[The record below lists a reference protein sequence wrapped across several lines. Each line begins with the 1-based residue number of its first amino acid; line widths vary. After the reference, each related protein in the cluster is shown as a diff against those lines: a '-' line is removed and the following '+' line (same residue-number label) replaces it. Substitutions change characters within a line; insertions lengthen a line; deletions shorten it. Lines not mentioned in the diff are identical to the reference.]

1 MKQHLPKKLLSL
13 LLVVALLAGF
23 AVPVGATGETGGIRF
38 QQTDNSAVSGSL
50 LTEAAEPESN
60 EPDYEPTDMVRVSIF
75 LEDASTLDAGFA
87 TQDIAENN
95 SAMAYR
101 ADLQDAQDQVT
112 ATIERSL
119 GEKLDVVWNL
129 TLATN
134 AISAN
139 VAYGDIAAIEKIP
152 GVKEVVLETR
162 YEPQETD
169 DGAADVPNMAVSSQM
184 TQTNLAWQSGYTGA
198 GMRVAI
204 IDTGLDWEHQSMDPD
219 AFAVALAEDAGYDD
233 MEYEEYLAAIDV
245 MDTAEIAEKLPL
257 LNVYERTPSITA
269 EDLYVNLKVPFGYNY
284 IDQGLDITHMND
296 SQSDHGSHVAGIAT
310 ANRYIKQGDDYVSA
324 VDNVGVVGNAPDAQ
338 VIVMKVFGRAGGAYD
353 SDYMAAIEDAI
364 VLGCDSVNLSLGS
377 GNAGFTTSDNYQA
390 IMDSLSSTNT
400 VSVMSAGN
408 NGYWAENASPL
419 GYLFLDGVNYHT
431 GGSPGS
437 FTNSLAV
444 ASVDNDG
451 GVGDAFSVA
460 GQSFVY
466 SETDYSNEP
475 MTTLDTSAEG
485 TGTEYEYVFV
495 DGFGTPEDFANID
508 VTGKVVFC
516 SRGETSFF
524 EKGNAGAAA
533 GAAATVVYNNEPGII
548 NMDLTDYEYTAPCVS
563 ITQQAG
569 QFIRENSTAA
579 TDAAGGTYYTGT
591 LTISRQLG
599 ISYNESEYLT
609 MSEFSS
615 WGVPGDLSLKPEI
628 TAPGGS
634 IYSLL
639 GTSTSHN
646 QYQLM
651 SGTSMAAPQI
661 TGITALVKQYI
672 EENGLSQ
679 DGITDR
685 ALAQSLMMSTA
696 VPLKVDADTYYPVI
710 QQGAGLA
717 NTAAATSADSYIMV
731 DGQPDGKVKAELG
744 DDPERS
750 GVYSFSFDINNMDD
764 EARVYELSADL
775 FTQDAFVYYANANMS
790 EDELAY
796 YMDTLTTALAA
807 NVTWTAD
814 GQLVNSAGEMANC
827 DFNNDGK
834 VDENDAQALL
844 DYVSGKSA
852 TINAAAYADIDGD
865 GDVDTYDAHLFL
877 NKLGKDT
884 VTVAAGDS
892 VKITVTMKLT
902 DEEKA
907 YLDTYYT
914 SGAYVEGYVFV
925 NALTDSEGVEGTSHS
940 IPVLAFYGNW
950 TDASMFDVGSYQEYA
965 TGEETRTPYLGNM
978 ETNTYAVI
986 YGDDPDTAYYF
997 GGNPLV
1003 PDEVYMPER
1012 NAINSER
1019 GDKISQASFA
1029 AIRNTGASRFTVT
1042 NLTTNEVLA
1051 EAFPGAVTAA
1061 YFYDNYG
1068 MWMSTGYTLNVNWA
1082 PTGMA
1087 EGESVEVAL
1096 ALAPEYYVADDGS
1109 VNWDALGEG
1118 AYLKTTA
1125 TVDNTAPQ
1133 LYDVSMSLTGKTLT
1147 VTASDNQY
1155 VAAAVLY
1162 NAAGTTP
1169 LAYTGSVADAVP
1181 GETYSYTMDISNV
1194 NGSKFLLQVCD
1205 YAMNAVTY
1213 EVELQMGEEQPLPEF
1228 IAFDLSKNYWVA
1240 FDKTA
1245 DETDMNNAHAMTN
1258 DVFFAATIVDHIV
1271 FAATENGDLYVMPEE
1286 DLTNVTYVR
1295 NLGTV
1300 LTDMAYNPVDGEI
1313 YAVNA
1318 DGNLV
1323 TVDKLTGEVSVVG
1336 TIGITTNTLA
1346 CDEEGTFYCN
1356 LFGSGDVYAFTLDTI
1371 DAPELLVETDL
1382 SSTAYIQSMEINP
1395 NDGKLYW
1402 TSYYAFEIF
1411 GFVLGYS
1418 YFYEI
1423 DVDAASYVKYN
1434 DLWDELSCLIIPE
1447 KSSGGDWSA
1456 PTDEV
1461 SGINLSATQLTI
1473 LRGSSANLSASV
1485 LPWTATDRSVTW
1497 STSDPAIAT
1506 VDANGR
1512 VTGVEKGECVIT
1524 ATSVLD
1530 PSVSAECVVTVDT
1543 VNATL
1548 EGVLQDEDGDPMF
1561 FSWNMETENTWTGG
1575 TALDTSLISATLDEQ
1590 NNYLYVMDESSNVW
1604 AMHKVDM
1611 TTGETVEN
1619 SGANAAGV
1627 PLWDMAYSKYFSTA
1641 DAPLVSSIYGY
1652 YFLSPKD
1659 PMNMD
1664 SMAFNLQSRVGYL
1677 TGITSAGYEE
1687 YWDEEDQVMLDTEH
1701 IILMDD
1707 LGQIWNFWIYETDE
1721 GMSAWLNSYP
1731 STLELDFPGY
1741 NNMENMYCSL
1751 VLGEDGNLYLSYFTG
1766 DTNEFY
1772 RLTFNAET
1780 EEYEAALLGDVG
1792 SGVWPAAL
1800 YSVKSNAESSN
1811 SLPATGTMKM
1821 DAVPVSQEELAAA
1834 AQSVEMTLASV
1845 SNADNAQKDQQVEAE
1860 DAPAGGSLNA
1870 VQVSAEPVATVNKMP
1885 MELMGVGSDT
1895 DCTEKSVTLTITADN
1910 ATTNGLITV
1919 DFDTDVLSFSDS
1931 KGMADFNSFAVADGK
1946 ITFAYAS
1953 KDAIAAGSTLATLTF
1968 TAEEEAEVDFKV
1980 TVVEDGDQKPG
1991 TEQTVTVQVPEHN
2004 YIATVVEPTCTEQ
2017 GYTLYTCS
2025 NCGASYQDNYTDP
2038 TGHDWGEWTIEVAPT
2053 CVNEGTEIRTCAN
2066 CGEEES
2072 RTVAAT
2078 GHSFVE
2084 TVVEPTC
2091 TEEGYT
2097 RHTCSVCGYSYSDN
2111 EVAALGHSFEDTVVE
2126 PTCTEIGYT
2135 VHTCSV
2141 CGYSYT
2147 DSEVRALGHSWNEW
2161 TIIKDSSCNA
2171 PGERIRTC
2179 SVCGETQSEVILPTG
2194 HTYES
2199 TVVEPTCTTSGYTR
2213 HTCLLCGMTYV
2224 TEVTDPTGHDW
2235 SDWTVETPATCTEA
2249 GVEIRTCNSCGEE
2262 ETRAIPATGH
2272 DWGEWTVETEPTCTE
2287 TGIEARTCNNC
2298 GEKETR
2304 VLAAIGHD
2312 WSDWTVENEPTCTE
2326 AGVEARTCGNCGEKE
2341 TRLIAA
2347 TGHDWSE
2354 WTVETEPTCTEVG
2367 TEVRT
2372 CANCGEEETRLIAP
2386 TDHSFEDTVV
2396 EPTCT
2401 EKGYTVHTCS
2411 VCGFSYSDTEVDA
2424 LGHSWGEWTV
2434 VKDAN
2439 CNAPGEQVR
2448 TCSVCGETQSEVILP
2463 SGHTYETT
2471 VIAPTCTSSGYTKHT
2486 CLLCGVTYATDVIDP
2501 LGHNWGEW
2509 VLTEE
2514 GDCFH
2519 KGVETRTCAA
2529 CNETETRETELNPAN
2544 CPSKA
2549 FTDLD
2554 TAAWYHESVDFVLS
2568 TGLMNGVGNE
2578 KFAPNNQMTRAMVV
2592 TVLYRLA
2599 GEPKVEGTVDFT
2611 DVPAGEYYYDAL
2623 VWATENGLAM
2633 GVTETTFA
2641 PGRSITREQLVTFLY
2656 RYAQYAGLDVSGRA
2670 DLTTFTDSQSVSSY
2684 AVDAFAWAVNA
2695 GIIDGVGNN
2704 TLAPRSTATRVQVA
2718 AVLMRLS
2725 RLS

>member
-284 IDQGLDITHMND
+284 IDRGLDITHMND

-548 NMDLTDYEYTAPCVS
+548 NLDLTDYEYTAPCVS

-651 SGTSMAAPQI
+651 SGTSMSAPQI

-1029 AIRNTGASRFTVT
+1029 AIRNAGASRFTVT
-1042 NLTTNEVLA
+1042 NLTTDEVLA

-1109 VNWDALGEG
+1109 VNWDALGDG
-1118 AYLKTTA
+1118 AYLRTTA
-1125 TVDNTAPQ
+1125 TVDNTAPE

-1548 EGVLQDEDGDPMF
+1548 EGVLQDEDGNPMF

-1627 PLWDMAYSKYFSTA
+1627 PLWDMAYSKYFSTE

-2078 GHSFVE
+2078 GHSF
-2084 TVVEPTC
+2084 
-2091 TEEGYT
+2091 
-2097 RHTCSVCGYSYSDN
+2097 
-2111 EVAALGHSFEDTVVE
+2111 
-2126 PTCTEIGYT
+2126 
-2135 VHTCSV
+2135 
-2141 CGYSYT
+2141 
-2147 DSEVRALGHSWNEW
+2147 
-2161 TIIKDSSCNA
+2161 
-2171 PGERIRTC
+2171 
-2179 SVCGETQSEVILPTG
+2179 
-2194 HTYES
+2194 
-2199 TVVEPTCTTSGYTR
+2199 
-2213 HTCLLCGMTYV
+2213 
-2224 TEVTDPTGHDW
+2224 
-2235 SDWTVETPATCTEA
+2235 
-2249 GVEIRTCNSCGEE
+2249 
-2262 ETRAIPATGH
+2262 
-2272 DWGEWTVETEPTCTE
+2272 
-2287 TGIEARTCNNC
+2287 
-2298 GEKETR
+2298 
-2304 VLAAIGHD
+2304 
-2312 WSDWTVENEPTCTE
+2312 
-2326 AGVEARTCGNCGEKE
+2326 
-2341 TRLIAA
+2341 
-2347 TGHDWSE
+2347 
-2354 WTVETEPTCTEVG
+2354 
-2367 TEVRT
+2367 
-2372 CANCGEEETRLIAP
+2372 
-2386 TDHSFEDTVV
+2386 EDTVV

-2411 VCGFSYSDTEVDA
+2411 VCGYSYSDNEVDA

-2471 VIAPTCTSSGYTKHT
+2471 VIAPTCASSGYTKHT

>member
-408 NGYWAENASPL
+408 NGYWAQNASPL

-852 TINAAAYADIDGD
+852 TISAADYADIDGD

-1042 NLTTNEVLA
+1042 NLTTDEVLA

-1109 VNWDALGEG
+1109 VNWDALGDG
-1118 AYLKTTA
+1118 AYLRTTA
-1125 TVDNTAPQ
+1125 TVDNTAPE

-1228 IAFDLSKNYWVA
+1228 IAFDLDENHWVA
-1240 FDKTA
+1240 FDKTSTY
-1245 DETDMNNAHAMTN
+1245 DDMANAHATSSN
-1258 DVFFAATIVDHIV
+1258 TYYAATIVDHYV
-1271 FAATENGDLYVMPEE
+1271 FAATDEGDLYVMPEE
-1286 DLTNVTYVR
+1286 DLTNTTHICNV
-1295 NLGTV
+1295 GTI

-1323 TVDKLTGEVSVVG
+1323 TVDKLTGEVAVVG
-1336 TIGITTNTLA
+1336 EIGILTNTLA

-1356 LFGSGDVYAFTLDTI
+1356 LYGSGDIYSFTLDTI
-1371 DAPELLVETDL
+1371 DAPELCVSTNL
-1382 SSTAYIQSMEINP
+1382 STSQYVQAMEINP

-1402 TSYYAFEIF
+1402 TSYYAVSFL
-1411 GFVLGYS
+1411 GFTFGYS

-1423 DVDAASYVKYN
+1423 DVDAQTYVRYN

-1447 KSSGGDWSA
+1447 KTSGGDWSA

-1548 EGVLQDEDGDPMF
+1548 EGVLQDEDGNPMF

-1627 PLWDMAYSKYFSTA
+1627 PLWDMAYSKYFSTE

-2066 CGEEES
+2066 CGEKES

-2097 RHTCSVCGYSYSDN
+2097 RHTCSVCGY
-2111 EVAALGHSFEDTVVE
+2111 
-2126 PTCTEIGYT
+2126 
-2135 VHTCSV
+2135 
-2141 CGYSYT
+2141 
-2147 DSEVRALGHSWNEW
+2147 
-2161 TIIKDSSCNA
+2161 
-2171 PGERIRTC
+2171 
-2179 SVCGETQSEVILPTG
+2179 
-2194 HTYES
+2194 
-2199 TVVEPTCTTSGYTR
+2199 
-2213 HTCLLCGMTYV
+2213 
-2224 TEVTDPTGHDW
+2224 
-2235 SDWTVETPATCTEA
+2235 
-2249 GVEIRTCNSCGEE
+2249 
-2262 ETRAIPATGH
+2262 
-2272 DWGEWTVETEPTCTE
+2272 
-2287 TGIEARTCNNC
+2287 
-2298 GEKETR
+2298 
-2304 VLAAIGHD
+2304 
-2312 WSDWTVENEPTCTE
+2312 
-2326 AGVEARTCGNCGEKE
+2326 
-2341 TRLIAA
+2341 
-2347 TGHDWSE
+2347 
-2354 WTVETEPTCTEVG
+2354 
-2367 TEVRT
+2367 
-2372 CANCGEEETRLIAP
+2372 
-2386 TDHSFEDTVV
+2386 
-2396 EPTCT
+2396 
-2401 EKGYTVHTCS
+2401 
-2411 VCGFSYSDTEVDA
+2411 SYSDTEVDA

>member
-284 IDQGLDITHMND
+284 IDRGLDITHMND

-310 ANRYIKQGDDYVSA
+310 ANRYIKQGEDFVSA

-548 NMDLTDYEYTAPCVS
+548 NLDLTDYEYTAPCVS

-1029 AIRNTGASRFTVT
+1029 AIRNVGASRFTVT
-1042 NLTTNEVLA
+1042 NLTTDEVLA
-1051 EAFPGAVTAA
+1051 EAFPGALTAA
-1061 YFYDNYG
+1061 YFYDNNG

-1109 VNWDALGEG
+1109 VNWDALGDG
-1118 AYLKTTA
+1118 AYLRTTA
-1125 TVDNTAPQ
+1125 TVDNTAPE

-1371 DAPELLVETDL
+1371 DAPELCVSTNL
-1382 SSTAYIQSMEINP
+1382 STSQYVQAMEINP

-1402 TSYYAFEIF
+1402 TSYYAVSFL
-1411 GFVLGYS
+1411 GFTFGYS

-1423 DVDAASYVKYN
+1423 DVDAQTYVRYN

-1447 KSSGGDWSA
+1447 KTSGGDWSA

-1548 EGVLQDEDGDPMF
+1548 EGVLQDEDGNPMF

-1811 SLPATGTMKM
+1811 SLPATGSMKM
-1821 DAVPVSQEELAAA
+1821 DAVFVSQEELAAA
-1834 AQSVEMTLASV
+1834 AQSVEMSLASV
-1845 SNADNAQKDQQVEAE
+1845 SNADNTQKDQQVEAE
-1860 DAPAGGSLNA
+1860 AAPAGGSLNA

-1931 KGMADFNSFAVADGK
+1931 EGMADFNSFAVADGK

-1991 TEQTVTVQVPEHN
+1991 TEQIVTVQVPEHN

-2066 CGEEES
+2066 CGEKES

-2078 GHSFVE
+2078 G
-2084 TVVEPTC
+2084 
-2091 TEEGYT
+2091 
-2097 RHTCSVCGYSYSDN
+2097 
-2111 EVAALGHSFEDTVVE
+2111 
-2126 PTCTEIGYT
+2126 
-2135 VHTCSV
+2135 
-2141 CGYSYT
+2141 
-2147 DSEVRALGHSWNEW
+2147 
-2161 TIIKDSSCNA
+2161 
-2171 PGERIRTC
+2171 
-2179 SVCGETQSEVILPTG
+2179 
-2194 HTYES
+2194 
-2199 TVVEPTCTTSGYTR
+2199 
-2213 HTCLLCGMTYV
+2213 
-2224 TEVTDPTGHDW
+2224 
-2235 SDWTVETPATCTEA
+2235 
-2249 GVEIRTCNSCGEE
+2249 
-2262 ETRAIPATGH
+2262 
-2272 DWGEWTVETEPTCTE
+2272 
-2287 TGIEARTCNNC
+2287 
-2298 GEKETR
+2298 
-2304 VLAAIGHD
+2304 
-2312 WSDWTVENEPTCTE
+2312 
-2326 AGVEARTCGNCGEKE
+2326 
-2341 TRLIAA
+2341 
-2347 TGHDWSE
+2347 
-2354 WTVETEPTCTEVG
+2354 
-2367 TEVRT
+2367 
-2372 CANCGEEETRLIAP
+2372 
-2386 TDHSFEDTVV
+2386 HSFEDTVV

-2411 VCGFSYSDTEVDA
+2411 VCGYSYSDNEVDA

>member
-284 IDQGLDITHMND
+284 IDRGLDITHMND

-310 ANRYIKQGDDYVSA
+310 ANRYIKQGEDFVSA

-1845 SNADNAQKDQQVEAE
+1845 SNADNTQKDQQVEAE
-1860 DAPAGGSLNA
+1860 AAPAGGSLNA

-1931 KGMADFNSFAVADGK
+1931 EGMADFNSFAVADGK

-2066 CGEEES
+2066 CGEKES

-2111 EVAALGHSFEDTVVE
+2111 EVA
-2126 PTCTEIGYT
+2126 
-2135 VHTCSV
+2135 
-2141 CGYSYT
+2141 
-2147 DSEVRALGHSWNEW
+2147 
-2161 TIIKDSSCNA
+2161 
-2171 PGERIRTC
+2171 
-2179 SVCGETQSEVILPTG
+2179 
-2194 HTYES
+2194 
-2199 TVVEPTCTTSGYTR
+2199 
-2213 HTCLLCGMTYV
+2213 
-2224 TEVTDPTGHDW
+2224 
-2235 SDWTVETPATCTEA
+2235 
-2249 GVEIRTCNSCGEE
+2249 
-2262 ETRAIPATGH
+2262 
-2272 DWGEWTVETEPTCTE
+2272 
-2287 TGIEARTCNNC
+2287 
-2298 GEKETR
+2298 
-2304 VLAAIGHD
+2304 
-2312 WSDWTVENEPTCTE
+2312 
-2326 AGVEARTCGNCGEKE
+2326 
-2341 TRLIAA
+2341 
-2347 TGHDWSE
+2347 
-2354 WTVETEPTCTEVG
+2354 
-2367 TEVRT
+2367 
-2372 CANCGEEETRLIAP
+2372 
-2386 TDHSFEDTVV
+2386 
-2396 EPTCT
+2396 
-2401 EKGYTVHTCS
+2401 
-2411 VCGFSYSDTEVDA
+2411 A

>member
-284 IDQGLDITHMND
+284 IDRGLDITHMND

-310 ANRYIKQGDDYVSA
+310 ANRYIKQGEDFVSA

-390 IMDSLSSTNT
+390 IMDSLSSTDT

-466 SETDYSNEP
+466 TETDYSNEP

-651 SGTSMAAPQI
+651 SGTSMSAPQI

-1042 NLTTNEVLA
+1042 NLTTDEVLA

-1109 VNWDALGEG
+1109 VNWDALGDG
-1118 AYLKTTA
+1118 AYLRTTA
-1125 TVDNTAPQ
+1125 TVDNTAPE

-1575 TALDTSLISATLDEQ
+1575 TALDTSLISATLDEK
-1590 NNYLYVMDESSNVW
+1590 NNYLYVMDASSDVW

-1641 DAPLVSSIYGY
+1641 EAPMVSSVYGY

-1659 PMNMD
+1659 PMNLD
-1664 SMAFNLQSRVGYL
+1664 SMAFDLSSYVSYL
-1677 TGITSAGYEE
+1677 TAITSAGYEE

-1701 IILMDD
+1701 VILMDN
-1707 LGQIWNFWIYETDE
+1707 LGQIWNFWIYETEE

-2066 CGEEES
+2066 CGEKES

-2078 GHSFVE
+2078 G
-2084 TVVEPTC
+2084 
-2091 TEEGYT
+2091 
-2097 RHTCSVCGYSYSDN
+2097 
-2111 EVAALGHSFEDTVVE
+2111 
-2126 PTCTEIGYT
+2126 
-2135 VHTCSV
+2135 
-2141 CGYSYT
+2141 
-2147 DSEVRALGHSWNEW
+2147 
-2161 TIIKDSSCNA
+2161 
-2171 PGERIRTC
+2171 
-2179 SVCGETQSEVILPTG
+2179 
-2194 HTYES
+2194 
-2199 TVVEPTCTTSGYTR
+2199 
-2213 HTCLLCGMTYV
+2213 
-2224 TEVTDPTGHDW
+2224 
-2235 SDWTVETPATCTEA
+2235 
-2249 GVEIRTCNSCGEE
+2249 
-2262 ETRAIPATGH
+2262 
-2272 DWGEWTVETEPTCTE
+2272 
-2287 TGIEARTCNNC
+2287 
-2298 GEKETR
+2298 
-2304 VLAAIGHD
+2304 
-2312 WSDWTVENEPTCTE
+2312 
-2326 AGVEARTCGNCGEKE
+2326 
-2341 TRLIAA
+2341 
-2347 TGHDWSE
+2347 
-2354 WTVETEPTCTEVG
+2354 
-2367 TEVRT
+2367 
-2372 CANCGEEETRLIAP
+2372 
-2386 TDHSFEDTVV
+2386 HSFEDTVV

-2411 VCGFSYSDTEVDA
+2411 VCGYSYSDNEVAA

-2611 DVPAGEYYYDAL
+2611 DVSAGEYYYDAL

>member
-284 IDQGLDITHMND
+284 IDRGLDITHMND

-310 ANRYIKQGDDYVSA
+310 ANRYIKQGEDFVSA

-408 NGYWAENASPL
+408 NGYWAQNASPL

-548 NMDLTDYEYTAPCVS
+548 NLDLTDYEYTAPCVS

-1029 AIRNTGASRFTVT
+1029 AIRNVGASRFTVT
-1042 NLTTNEVLA
+1042 NLTTDEVLA
-1051 EAFPGAVTAA
+1051 EAFPGALTAA
-1061 YFYDNYG
+1061 YFYDNNG

-1109 VNWDALGEG
+1109 VNWDALGDG
-1118 AYLKTTA
+1118 AYLRTTA
-1125 TVDNTAPQ
+1125 TVDNTAPE

-1371 DAPELLVETDL
+1371 DAPELCVSTNL
-1382 SSTAYIQSMEINP
+1382 STSQYVQAMEINP

-1402 TSYYAFEIF
+1402 TSYYAVSFL
-1411 GFVLGYS
+1411 GFTFGYS

-1423 DVDAASYVKYN
+1423 DVDAQTYVRYN

-1447 KSSGGDWSA
+1447 KTSGGDWSA

-1548 EGVLQDEDGDPMF
+1548 EGVLQDEDGNPMF

-1811 SLPATGTMKM
+1811 SLPATGSMKM
-1821 DAVPVSQEELAAA
+1821 DAVFVSQEELAAA
-1834 AQSVEMTLASV
+1834 AQSVEMSLASV
-1845 SNADNAQKDQQVEAE
+1845 SNADNTQKDQQVEAE
-1860 DAPAGGSLNA
+1860 AAPAGGSLNA

-1931 KGMADFNSFAVADGK
+1931 EGMADFNSFAVADGK

-1991 TEQTVTVQVPEHN
+1991 TEQIVTVQVPEHN

-2078 GHSFVE
+2078 GHSF
-2084 TVVEPTC
+2084 
-2091 TEEGYT
+2091 
-2097 RHTCSVCGYSYSDN
+2097 
-2111 EVAALGHSFEDTVVE
+2111 
-2126 PTCTEIGYT
+2126 
-2135 VHTCSV
+2135 
-2141 CGYSYT
+2141 
-2147 DSEVRALGHSWNEW
+2147 
-2161 TIIKDSSCNA
+2161 
-2171 PGERIRTC
+2171 
-2179 SVCGETQSEVILPTG
+2179 
-2194 HTYES
+2194 
-2199 TVVEPTCTTSGYTR
+2199 
-2213 HTCLLCGMTYV
+2213 
-2224 TEVTDPTGHDW
+2224 
-2235 SDWTVETPATCTEA
+2235 
-2249 GVEIRTCNSCGEE
+2249 
-2262 ETRAIPATGH
+2262 
-2272 DWGEWTVETEPTCTE
+2272 
-2287 TGIEARTCNNC
+2287 
-2298 GEKETR
+2298 
-2304 VLAAIGHD
+2304 
-2312 WSDWTVENEPTCTE
+2312 
-2326 AGVEARTCGNCGEKE
+2326 
-2341 TRLIAA
+2341 
-2347 TGHDWSE
+2347 
-2354 WTVETEPTCTEVG
+2354 
-2367 TEVRT
+2367 
-2372 CANCGEEETRLIAP
+2372 
-2386 TDHSFEDTVV
+2386 EDTVV

-2411 VCGFSYSDTEVDA
+2411 VCGYSYSDNEVDA

>member
-284 IDQGLDITHMND
+284 IDRGLDITHMND

-310 ANRYIKQGDDYVSA
+310 ANRYIKQGEDFVSA

-1125 TVDNTAPQ
+1125 TVDNTAPE

-1548 EGVLQDEDGDPMF
+1548 EGVLQDEDGNPMF

-1627 PLWDMAYSKYFSTA
+1627 PLWDMAYSKYFSTE

-1845 SNADNAQKDQQVEAE
+1845 SNADNTQKDQQVEAE

-1931 KGMADFNSFAVADGK
+1931 EGMADFNSFAVADGK

-2066 CGEEES
+2066 CGEKES

-2078 GHSFVE
+2078 G
-2084 TVVEPTC
+2084 
-2091 TEEGYT
+2091 
-2097 RHTCSVCGYSYSDN
+2097 
-2111 EVAALGHSFEDTVVE
+2111 
-2126 PTCTEIGYT
+2126 
-2135 VHTCSV
+2135 
-2141 CGYSYT
+2141 
-2147 DSEVRALGHSWNEW
+2147 
-2161 TIIKDSSCNA
+2161 
-2171 PGERIRTC
+2171 
-2179 SVCGETQSEVILPTG
+2179 
-2194 HTYES
+2194 
-2199 TVVEPTCTTSGYTR
+2199 
-2213 HTCLLCGMTYV
+2213 
-2224 TEVTDPTGHDW
+2224 
-2235 SDWTVETPATCTEA
+2235 
-2249 GVEIRTCNSCGEE
+2249 
-2262 ETRAIPATGH
+2262 
-2272 DWGEWTVETEPTCTE
+2272 
-2287 TGIEARTCNNC
+2287 
-2298 GEKETR
+2298 
-2304 VLAAIGHD
+2304 
-2312 WSDWTVENEPTCTE
+2312 
-2326 AGVEARTCGNCGEKE
+2326 
-2341 TRLIAA
+2341 
-2347 TGHDWSE
+2347 
-2354 WTVETEPTCTEVG
+2354 
-2367 TEVRT
+2367 
-2372 CANCGEEETRLIAP
+2372 
-2386 TDHSFEDTVV
+2386 HSFEDTVV

-2411 VCGFSYSDTEVDA
+2411 VCGYSYSDNEVAA

>member
-284 IDQGLDITHMND
+284 IDRGLDITHMND

-310 ANRYIKQGDDYVSA
+310 ANRYIKQGEDFVSA

-390 IMDSLSSTNT
+390 IMDSLSSTDT

-548 NMDLTDYEYTAPCVS
+548 NLDLTDYEYTAPCVS

-1228 IAFDLSKNYWVA
+1228 IAFDLDENHWVA
-1240 FDKTA
+1240 FDKTSTY
-1245 DETDMNNAHAMTN
+1245 DDMANAHATSSN
-1258 DVFFAATIVDHIV
+1258 TYYAATIVDHYV
-1271 FAATENGDLYVMPEE
+1271 FAATDEGDLYVMPEE
-1286 DLTNVTYVR
+1286 DLTNTTYICNV
-1295 NLGTV
+1295 GTI

-1323 TVDKLTGEVSVVG
+1323 TVDKLTGEVAVVG
-1336 TIGITTNTLA
+1336 EIGILTNTLA

-1356 LFGSGDVYAFTLDTI
+1356 LYGSGDIYSFTLDTI
-1371 DAPELLVETDL
+1371 DAPELCVSTNL
-1382 SSTAYIQSMEINP
+1382 STSQYVQAMEINP

-1402 TSYYAFEIF
+1402 TSYYAVSFL
-1411 GFVLGYS
+1411 GFTFGYS

-1423 DVDAASYVKYN
+1423 DVDAQTYVRYN
-1434 DLWDELSCLIIPE
+1434 DLGDELSCLIIPE
-1447 KSSGGDWSA
+1447 RTSGGDWSA

-1461 SGINLSATQLTI
+1461 SGISLSATQLTI

-1548 EGVLQDEDGDPMF
+1548 EGVLQDEDGNPMF

-1627 PLWDMAYSKYFSTA
+1627 PLWDMAYSKYFSTE

-1659 PMNMD
+1659 PMNLD
-1664 SMAFNLQSRVGYL
+1664 AYAFNLQSRVGYL
-1677 TGITSAGYEE
+1677 TGITSAGYEQ

-1821 DAVPVSQEELAAA
+1821 DAVSVSQEELAAA

-1845 SNADNAQKDQQVEAE
+1845 SNADNTQKDQQVEAE

-2066 CGEEES
+2066 CGEKES

-2111 EVAALGHSFEDTVVE
+2111 EVA
-2126 PTCTEIGYT
+2126 
-2135 VHTCSV
+2135 
-2141 CGYSYT
+2141 
-2147 DSEVRALGHSWNEW
+2147 
-2161 TIIKDSSCNA
+2161 
-2171 PGERIRTC
+2171 
-2179 SVCGETQSEVILPTG
+2179 
-2194 HTYES
+2194 
-2199 TVVEPTCTTSGYTR
+2199 
-2213 HTCLLCGMTYV
+2213 
-2224 TEVTDPTGHDW
+2224 
-2235 SDWTVETPATCTEA
+2235 
-2249 GVEIRTCNSCGEE
+2249 
-2262 ETRAIPATGH
+2262 
-2272 DWGEWTVETEPTCTE
+2272 
-2287 TGIEARTCNNC
+2287 
-2298 GEKETR
+2298 
-2304 VLAAIGHD
+2304 
-2312 WSDWTVENEPTCTE
+2312 
-2326 AGVEARTCGNCGEKE
+2326 
-2341 TRLIAA
+2341 
-2347 TGHDWSE
+2347 
-2354 WTVETEPTCTEVG
+2354 
-2367 TEVRT
+2367 
-2372 CANCGEEETRLIAP
+2372 
-2386 TDHSFEDTVV
+2386 
-2396 EPTCT
+2396 
-2401 EKGYTVHTCS
+2401 
-2411 VCGFSYSDTEVDA
+2411 A

>member
-284 IDQGLDITHMND
+284 IDRGLDITHMND

-310 ANRYIKQGDDYVSA
+310 ANRYIKQGEDFVSA

-390 IMDSLSSTNT
+390 IMDSLSSTDT

-466 SETDYSNEP
+466 TETDYSNEP

-672 EENGLSQ
+672 EENGLPQ

-696 VPLKVDADTYYPVI
+696 VPLKTDADTYYPVI

-744 DDPERS
+744 DDPERN
-750 GVYSFSFDINNMDD
+750 GIYSFSFDINNMDD

-950 TDASMFDVGSYQEYA
+950 TDPSMFDVGSYQEYA

-1029 AIRNTGASRFTVT
+1029 AIRNAGASRFTVT

-1821 DAVPVSQEELAAA
+1821 DAVSVSQEELAAA

-1845 SNADNAQKDQQVEAE
+1845 SNADNTQKDQQVEAE
-1860 DAPAGGSLNA
+1860 AAPAGGSLNA

-1968 TAEEEAEVDFKV
+1968 TAEEETEVDFKV

-2066 CGEEES
+2066 CGEKES

-2097 RHTCSVCGYSYSDN
+2097 R
-2111 EVAALGHSFEDTVVE
+2111 
-2126 PTCTEIGYT
+2126 
-2135 VHTCSV
+2135 
-2141 CGYSYT
+2141 
-2147 DSEVRALGHSWNEW
+2147 
-2161 TIIKDSSCNA
+2161 
-2171 PGERIRTC
+2171 
-2179 SVCGETQSEVILPTG
+2179 
-2194 HTYES
+2194 
-2199 TVVEPTCTTSGYTR
+2199 
-2213 HTCLLCGMTYV
+2213 
-2224 TEVTDPTGHDW
+2224 
-2235 SDWTVETPATCTEA
+2235 
-2249 GVEIRTCNSCGEE
+2249 
-2262 ETRAIPATGH
+2262 
-2272 DWGEWTVETEPTCTE
+2272 
-2287 TGIEARTCNNC
+2287 
-2298 GEKETR
+2298 
-2304 VLAAIGHD
+2304 
-2312 WSDWTVENEPTCTE
+2312 
-2326 AGVEARTCGNCGEKE
+2326 
-2341 TRLIAA
+2341 
-2347 TGHDWSE
+2347 
-2354 WTVETEPTCTEVG
+2354 
-2367 TEVRT
+2367 
-2372 CANCGEEETRLIAP
+2372 
-2386 TDHSFEDTVV
+2386 
-2396 EPTCT
+2396 
-2401 EKGYTVHTCS
+2401 HTCS

>member
-284 IDQGLDITHMND
+284 IDRGLDITHMND

-310 ANRYIKQGDDYVSA
+310 ANRYIKQGEDFVSA

-548 NMDLTDYEYTAPCVS
+548 NLDLTDYEYTAPCVS

-1042 NLTTNEVLA
+1042 NLTTDEVLA

-1109 VNWDALGEG
+1109 VNWDALGDG
-1118 AYLKTTA
+1118 AYLRTTA
-1125 TVDNTAPQ
+1125 TVDNTAPE

-1548 EGVLQDEDGDPMF
+1548 EGVLQDEDGNPMF

-1627 PLWDMAYSKYFSTA
+1627 PLWDMAYSKYFSTE

-1845 SNADNAQKDQQVEAE
+1845 SNADNTQKDQQVEAE
-1860 DAPAGGSLNA
+1860 AAPAGGSLNA

-1931 KGMADFNSFAVADGK
+1931 EGMADFNSFAVADGK

-2066 CGEEES
+2066 CGEKES

-2078 GHSFVE
+2078 G
-2084 TVVEPTC
+2084 
-2091 TEEGYT
+2091 
-2097 RHTCSVCGYSYSDN
+2097 
-2111 EVAALGHSFEDTVVE
+2111 
-2126 PTCTEIGYT
+2126 
-2135 VHTCSV
+2135 
-2141 CGYSYT
+2141 
-2147 DSEVRALGHSWNEW
+2147 
-2161 TIIKDSSCNA
+2161 
-2171 PGERIRTC
+2171 
-2179 SVCGETQSEVILPTG
+2179 
-2194 HTYES
+2194 
-2199 TVVEPTCTTSGYTR
+2199 
-2213 HTCLLCGMTYV
+2213 
-2224 TEVTDPTGHDW
+2224 
-2235 SDWTVETPATCTEA
+2235 
-2249 GVEIRTCNSCGEE
+2249 
-2262 ETRAIPATGH
+2262 
-2272 DWGEWTVETEPTCTE
+2272 
-2287 TGIEARTCNNC
+2287 
-2298 GEKETR
+2298 
-2304 VLAAIGHD
+2304 
-2312 WSDWTVENEPTCTE
+2312 
-2326 AGVEARTCGNCGEKE
+2326 
-2341 TRLIAA
+2341 
-2347 TGHDWSE
+2347 
-2354 WTVETEPTCTEVG
+2354 
-2367 TEVRT
+2367 
-2372 CANCGEEETRLIAP
+2372 
-2386 TDHSFEDTVV
+2386 HSFEDTVV

-2411 VCGFSYSDTEVDA
+2411 VCGYSYSDNEVAA

>member
-284 IDQGLDITHMND
+284 IDRGLDITHMND

-310 ANRYIKQGDDYVSA
+310 ANRYIKQGEDFVSA

-548 NMDLTDYEYTAPCVS
+548 NLDLTDYEYTAPCVS

-1029 AIRNTGASRFTVT
+1029 AIRNVGASRFTVT
-1042 NLTTNEVLA
+1042 NLTTDEVLA

-1109 VNWDALGEG
+1109 VNWDALGDG
-1118 AYLKTTA
+1118 AYLRTTA
-1125 TVDNTAPQ
+1125 TVDNTAPE

-1575 TALDTSLISATLDEQ
+1575 TALDTSLISATLDEK
-1590 NNYLYVMDESSNVW
+1590 NNYLYVMDASSDVW

-1641 DAPLVSSIYGY
+1641 EAPMVSSVYGY

-1659 PMNMD
+1659 PMNLD
-1664 SMAFNLQSRVGYL
+1664 SMAFDLSSYVSYL
-1677 TGITSAGYEE
+1677 TAITSAGYEE

-1701 IILMDD
+1701 VILMDN
-1707 LGQIWNFWIYETDE
+1707 LGQIWNFWIYETEE

-1821 DAVPVSQEELAAA
+1821 DAVSVSQEELAAA

-1845 SNADNAQKDQQVEAE
+1845 SNADNTQKDQQVEAKN
-1860 DAPAGGSLNA
+1860 APAGGSLNA

-1931 KGMADFNSFAVADGK
+1931 EGMADFNSFAVADGK

-2078 GHSFVE
+2078 GHSF
-2084 TVVEPTC
+2084 
-2091 TEEGYT
+2091 
-2097 RHTCSVCGYSYSDN
+2097 
-2111 EVAALGHSFEDTVVE
+2111 
-2126 PTCTEIGYT
+2126 
-2135 VHTCSV
+2135 
-2141 CGYSYT
+2141 
-2147 DSEVRALGHSWNEW
+2147 
-2161 TIIKDSSCNA
+2161 
-2171 PGERIRTC
+2171 
-2179 SVCGETQSEVILPTG
+2179 
-2194 HTYES
+2194 
-2199 TVVEPTCTTSGYTR
+2199 
-2213 HTCLLCGMTYV
+2213 
-2224 TEVTDPTGHDW
+2224 
-2235 SDWTVETPATCTEA
+2235 
-2249 GVEIRTCNSCGEE
+2249 
-2262 ETRAIPATGH
+2262 
-2272 DWGEWTVETEPTCTE
+2272 
-2287 TGIEARTCNNC
+2287 
-2298 GEKETR
+2298 
-2304 VLAAIGHD
+2304 
-2312 WSDWTVENEPTCTE
+2312 
-2326 AGVEARTCGNCGEKE
+2326 
-2341 TRLIAA
+2341 
-2347 TGHDWSE
+2347 
-2354 WTVETEPTCTEVG
+2354 
-2367 TEVRT
+2367 
-2372 CANCGEEETRLIAP
+2372 
-2386 TDHSFEDTVV
+2386 EDTVV

-2411 VCGFSYSDTEVDA
+2411 VCGYSYSDNEVDA

-2471 VIAPTCTSSGYTKHT
+2471 VIAPTCASSGYTKHT

>member
-284 IDQGLDITHMND
+284 IDRGLDITHMND

-310 ANRYIKQGDDYVSA
+310 ANRYIKQGEDFVSA

-548 NMDLTDYEYTAPCVS
+548 NLDLTDYEYTAPCVS

-852 TINAAAYADIDGD
+852 TINAADYADIDGD

-1029 AIRNTGASRFTVT
+1029 AIRNVGASRFTVT
-1042 NLTTNEVLA
+1042 NLTTDEVLA
-1051 EAFPGAVTAA
+1051 EAFPGALTAA
-1061 YFYDNYG
+1061 YFYDNNG

-1109 VNWDALGEG
+1109 VNWDALGDG
-1118 AYLKTTA
+1118 AYLRTTA
-1125 TVDNTAPQ
+1125 TVDNTAPE

-1228 IAFDLSKNYWVA
+1228 IAFDLDENHWVA
-1240 FDKTA
+1240 FDKTSTY
-1245 DETDMNNAHAMTN
+1245 DDMANAHATSSN
-1258 DVFFAATIVDHIV
+1258 TYYAATIVDHYV
-1271 FAATENGDLYVMPEE
+1271 FAATDEGDLYVMPEE
-1286 DLTNVTYVR
+1286 DLTNTTYICNV
-1295 NLGTV
+1295 GTI

-1323 TVDKLTGEVSVVG
+1323 TVDKLTGEVAVVG
-1336 TIGITTNTLA
+1336 EIGILTNTLA

-1356 LFGSGDVYAFTLDTI
+1356 LYGSGDIYSFTLDTI
-1371 DAPELLVETDL
+1371 DAPELCVSTNL
-1382 SSTAYIQSMEINP
+1382 STSQYVQAMEINP

-1402 TSYYAFEIF
+1402 TSYYAVSFL
-1411 GFVLGYS
+1411 GFTFGYS

-1423 DVDAASYVKYN
+1423 DVDAQTYVRYN

-1447 KSSGGDWSA
+1447 KTSGGDWSA

-1548 EGVLQDEDGDPMF
+1548 EGVLQDEDGNPMF

-1821 DAVPVSQEELAAA
+1821 DAVSVSQEELAAA

-1845 SNADNAQKDQQVEAE
+1845 SNADNTQKDQQVEAE
-1860 DAPAGGSLNA
+1860 AAPAGGSLNA

-1968 TAEEEAEVDFKV
+1968 TAEEETEVDFKV

-2066 CGEEES
+2066 CGEKES

-2111 EVAALGHSFEDTVVE
+2111 EVA
-2126 PTCTEIGYT
+2126 
-2135 VHTCSV
+2135 
-2141 CGYSYT
+2141 
-2147 DSEVRALGHSWNEW
+2147 
-2161 TIIKDSSCNA
+2161 
-2171 PGERIRTC
+2171 
-2179 SVCGETQSEVILPTG
+2179 
-2194 HTYES
+2194 
-2199 TVVEPTCTTSGYTR
+2199 
-2213 HTCLLCGMTYV
+2213 
-2224 TEVTDPTGHDW
+2224 
-2235 SDWTVETPATCTEA
+2235 
-2249 GVEIRTCNSCGEE
+2249 
-2262 ETRAIPATGH
+2262 
-2272 DWGEWTVETEPTCTE
+2272 
-2287 TGIEARTCNNC
+2287 
-2298 GEKETR
+2298 
-2304 VLAAIGHD
+2304 
-2312 WSDWTVENEPTCTE
+2312 
-2326 AGVEARTCGNCGEKE
+2326 
-2341 TRLIAA
+2341 
-2347 TGHDWSE
+2347 
-2354 WTVETEPTCTEVG
+2354 
-2367 TEVRT
+2367 
-2372 CANCGEEETRLIAP
+2372 
-2386 TDHSFEDTVV
+2386 
-2396 EPTCT
+2396 
-2401 EKGYTVHTCS
+2401 
-2411 VCGFSYSDTEVDA
+2411 A

>member
-284 IDQGLDITHMND
+284 IDRGLDITHMND

-310 ANRYIKQGDDYVSA
+310 ANRYIKQGEDFVSA

-390 IMDSLSSTNT
+390 IMDSLSSTDT

-548 NMDLTDYEYTAPCVS
+548 NLDLTDYEYTAPCVS

-1228 IAFDLSKNYWVA
+1228 IAFDLDENHWVA
-1240 FDKTA
+1240 FDKTSTY
-1245 DETDMNNAHAMTN
+1245 DDMANAHATSSN
-1258 DVFFAATIVDHIV
+1258 TYYAATIVDHYV
-1271 FAATENGDLYVMPEE
+1271 FAATDEGDLYVMPEE
-1286 DLTNVTYVR
+1286 DLTNTTYICNV
-1295 NLGTV
+1295 GTI

-1323 TVDKLTGEVSVVG
+1323 TVDKLTGEVAVVG
-1336 TIGITTNTLA
+1336 EIGILTNTLA

-1356 LFGSGDVYAFTLDTI
+1356 LYGSGDIYSFTLDTI
-1371 DAPELLVETDL
+1371 DAPELCVSTNL
-1382 SSTAYIQSMEINP
+1382 STSQYVQAMEINP

-1402 TSYYAFEIF
+1402 TSYYAVSFL
-1411 GFVLGYS
+1411 GFTFGYS

-1423 DVDAASYVKYN
+1423 DVDAQTYVRYN
-1434 DLWDELSCLIIPE
+1434 DLGDELSCLIIPE
-1447 KSSGGDWSA
+1447 RTSGGDWSA

-1461 SGINLSATQLTI
+1461 SGISLSATQLTI

-1548 EGVLQDEDGDPMF
+1548 EGVLQDEDGNPMF

-1627 PLWDMAYSKYFSTA
+1627 PLWDMAYSKYFSTE

-1659 PMNMD
+1659 PMNLD
-1664 SMAFNLQSRVGYL
+1664 AYAFNLQSRVGYL
-1677 TGITSAGYEE
+1677 TGITSAGYEQ

-1821 DAVPVSQEELAAA
+1821 DAVSVSQEELAAA

-2066 CGEEES
+2066 CGEKES

-2111 EVAALGHSFEDTVVE
+2111 EVA
-2126 PTCTEIGYT
+2126 
-2135 VHTCSV
+2135 
-2141 CGYSYT
+2141 
-2147 DSEVRALGHSWNEW
+2147 
-2161 TIIKDSSCNA
+2161 
-2171 PGERIRTC
+2171 
-2179 SVCGETQSEVILPTG
+2179 
-2194 HTYES
+2194 
-2199 TVVEPTCTTSGYTR
+2199 
-2213 HTCLLCGMTYV
+2213 
-2224 TEVTDPTGHDW
+2224 
-2235 SDWTVETPATCTEA
+2235 
-2249 GVEIRTCNSCGEE
+2249 
-2262 ETRAIPATGH
+2262 
-2272 DWGEWTVETEPTCTE
+2272 
-2287 TGIEARTCNNC
+2287 
-2298 GEKETR
+2298 
-2304 VLAAIGHD
+2304 
-2312 WSDWTVENEPTCTE
+2312 
-2326 AGVEARTCGNCGEKE
+2326 
-2341 TRLIAA
+2341 
-2347 TGHDWSE
+2347 
-2354 WTVETEPTCTEVG
+2354 
-2367 TEVRT
+2367 
-2372 CANCGEEETRLIAP
+2372 
-2386 TDHSFEDTVV
+2386 
-2396 EPTCT
+2396 
-2401 EKGYTVHTCS
+2401 
-2411 VCGFSYSDTEVDA
+2411 A

>member
-1042 NLTTNEVLA
+1042 NLTTDEVLA
-1051 EAFPGAVTAA
+1051 EAFPGALTAA
-1061 YFYDNYG
+1061 YFYDNNG

-1162 NAAGTTP
+1162 NSAGTTP

-1228 IAFDLSKNYWVA
+1228 IAFDLDENHWVA
-1240 FDKTA
+1240 FDKTSTY
-1245 DETDMNNAHAMTN
+1245 DDMANAHATSSN
-1258 DVFFAATIVDHIV
+1258 TYYAATIVDHYV
-1271 FAATENGDLYVMPEE
+1271 FAATDEGDLYVMPEE
-1286 DLTNVTYVR
+1286 DLTNTTHICNV
-1295 NLGTV
+1295 GTI

-1323 TVDKLTGEVSVVG
+1323 TVDKLTGEVAVVG
-1336 TIGITTNTLA
+1336 EIGILTNTLA

-1356 LFGSGDVYAFTLDTI
+1356 LYGSGDIYSFTLDTI
-1371 DAPELLVETDL
+1371 DAPELCVSTNL
-1382 SSTAYIQSMEINP
+1382 STSQYVQAMEINP

-1402 TSYYAFEIF
+1402 TSYYAVSFL
-1411 GFVLGYS
+1411 GFTFGYS

-1423 DVDAASYVKYN
+1423 DVDAQTYVRYN
-1434 DLWDELSCLIIPE
+1434 DLSDELSCLIIPE
-1447 KSSGGDWSA
+1447 KTSGGDWSA

-1506 VDANGR
+1506 VDVNGR

-1548 EGVLQDEDGDPMF
+1548 EGVLQDEDGNPMF

-1821 DAVPVSQEELAAA
+1821 DAVSVSQEELAAA

-1845 SNADNAQKDQQVEAE
+1845 SNADNTQKDQQVEAE

-1870 VQVSAEPVATVNKMP
+1870 VQVSAELVATVNKMP

-1968 TAEEEAEVDFKV
+1968 TAEEETEVDFKV

-2066 CGEEES
+2066 CGEKES

-2111 EVAALGHSFEDTVVE
+2111 EVA
-2126 PTCTEIGYT
+2126 
-2135 VHTCSV
+2135 
-2141 CGYSYT
+2141 
-2147 DSEVRALGHSWNEW
+2147 
-2161 TIIKDSSCNA
+2161 
-2171 PGERIRTC
+2171 
-2179 SVCGETQSEVILPTG
+2179 
-2194 HTYES
+2194 
-2199 TVVEPTCTTSGYTR
+2199 
-2213 HTCLLCGMTYV
+2213 
-2224 TEVTDPTGHDW
+2224 
-2235 SDWTVETPATCTEA
+2235 
-2249 GVEIRTCNSCGEE
+2249 
-2262 ETRAIPATGH
+2262 
-2272 DWGEWTVETEPTCTE
+2272 
-2287 TGIEARTCNNC
+2287 
-2298 GEKETR
+2298 
-2304 VLAAIGHD
+2304 
-2312 WSDWTVENEPTCTE
+2312 
-2326 AGVEARTCGNCGEKE
+2326 
-2341 TRLIAA
+2341 
-2347 TGHDWSE
+2347 
-2354 WTVETEPTCTEVG
+2354 
-2367 TEVRT
+2367 
-2372 CANCGEEETRLIAP
+2372 
-2386 TDHSFEDTVV
+2386 
-2396 EPTCT
+2396 
-2401 EKGYTVHTCS
+2401 
-2411 VCGFSYSDTEVDA
+2411 A

>member
-284 IDQGLDITHMND
+284 IDRGLDITHMND

-310 ANRYIKQGDDYVSA
+310 ANRYIKQGEDFVSA

-1042 NLTTNEVLA
+1042 NLTTDEVLA
-1051 EAFPGAVTAA
+1051 EAFPGALTAA
-1061 YFYDNYG
+1061 YFYDNNG

-1162 NAAGTTP
+1162 NSAGTTP

-1228 IAFDLSKNYWVA
+1228 IAFDLDENHWVA
-1240 FDKTA
+1240 FDKTSTY
-1245 DETDMNNAHAMTN
+1245 DDMANAHATSSN
-1258 DVFFAATIVDHIV
+1258 TYYAATIVDHYV
-1271 FAATENGDLYVMPEE
+1271 FAATDEGDLYVMPEE
-1286 DLTNVTYVR
+1286 DLTNTTYICNV
-1295 NLGTV
+1295 GTI

-1323 TVDKLTGEVSVVG
+1323 TVDKLTGEVAVVG
-1336 TIGITTNTLA
+1336 EIGILTNTLA

-1356 LFGSGDVYAFTLDTI
+1356 LYGSGDIYSFTLDTI
-1371 DAPELLVETDL
+1371 DAPELCVSTNL
-1382 SSTAYIQSMEINP
+1382 STSQYVQAMEINP

-1402 TSYYAFEIF
+1402 TSYYAVSFL
-1411 GFVLGYS
+1411 GFTFGYS

-1423 DVDAASYVKYN
+1423 DVDAQTYVRYN
-1434 DLWDELSCLIIPE
+1434 DLSDELSCLIIPE
-1447 KSSGGDWSA
+1447 KTSGGDWSA

-1548 EGVLQDEDGDPMF
+1548 EGVLQDEDGNPMF

-1641 DAPLVSSIYGY
+1641 EAPMVSSVYGY

-1659 PMNMD
+1659 PMNLD
-1664 SMAFNLQSRVGYL
+1664 SMAFDLSSYVSYL
-1677 TGITSAGYEE
+1677 TAITSAGYEE

-1701 IILMDD
+1701 VILMDN
-1707 LGQIWNFWIYETDE
+1707 LGQIWNFWIYETEE

-1821 DAVPVSQEELAAA
+1821 DAVSVSQEELAAA

-1845 SNADNAQKDQQVEAE
+1845 SNADNTQKDQQVEAE

-2066 CGEEES
+2066 CGEKES

-2097 RHTCSVCGYSYSDN
+2097 RHTCSVCGY
-2111 EVAALGHSFEDTVVE
+2111 
-2126 PTCTEIGYT
+2126 
-2135 VHTCSV
+2135 
-2141 CGYSYT
+2141 
-2147 DSEVRALGHSWNEW
+2147 
-2161 TIIKDSSCNA
+2161 
-2171 PGERIRTC
+2171 
-2179 SVCGETQSEVILPTG
+2179 
-2194 HTYES
+2194 
-2199 TVVEPTCTTSGYTR
+2199 
-2213 HTCLLCGMTYV
+2213 
-2224 TEVTDPTGHDW
+2224 
-2235 SDWTVETPATCTEA
+2235 
-2249 GVEIRTCNSCGEE
+2249 
-2262 ETRAIPATGH
+2262 
-2272 DWGEWTVETEPTCTE
+2272 
-2287 TGIEARTCNNC
+2287 
-2298 GEKETR
+2298 
-2304 VLAAIGHD
+2304 
-2312 WSDWTVENEPTCTE
+2312 
-2326 AGVEARTCGNCGEKE
+2326 
-2341 TRLIAA
+2341 
-2347 TGHDWSE
+2347 
-2354 WTVETEPTCTEVG
+2354 
-2367 TEVRT
+2367 
-2372 CANCGEEETRLIAP
+2372 
-2386 TDHSFEDTVV
+2386 
-2396 EPTCT
+2396 
-2401 EKGYTVHTCS
+2401 
-2411 VCGFSYSDTEVDA
+2411 SYSDTEVDA

>member
-1042 NLTTNEVLA
+1042 NLTTDEVLA
-1051 EAFPGAVTAA
+1051 EAFPGALTAA
-1061 YFYDNYG
+1061 YFYDNNG

-1162 NAAGTTP
+1162 NSAGTTP

-1228 IAFDLSKNYWVA
+1228 IAFDLDENHWVA
-1240 FDKTA
+1240 FDKTSTY
-1245 DETDMNNAHAMTN
+1245 DDMANAHATSSN
-1258 DVFFAATIVDHIV
+1258 TYYAATIVDHYV
-1271 FAATENGDLYVMPEE
+1271 FAATDEGDLYVMPEE
-1286 DLTNVTYVR
+1286 DLTNTTHICNV
-1295 NLGTV
+1295 GTI

-1323 TVDKLTGEVSVVG
+1323 TVDKLTGEVAVVG
-1336 TIGITTNTLA
+1336 EIGILTNTLA

-1356 LFGSGDVYAFTLDTI
+1356 LYGSGDIYSFTLDTI
-1371 DAPELLVETDL
+1371 DAPELCVSTNL
-1382 SSTAYIQSMEINP
+1382 STSQYVQAMEINP

-1402 TSYYAFEIF
+1402 TSYYAVSFL
-1411 GFVLGYS
+1411 GFTFGYS

-1423 DVDAASYVKYN
+1423 DVDAQTYVRYN
-1434 DLWDELSCLIIPE
+1434 DLSDELSCLIIPE
-1447 KSSGGDWSA
+1447 KTSGGDWSA

-1548 EGVLQDEDGDPMF
+1548 EGVLQDEDGNPMF

-1821 DAVPVSQEELAAA
+1821 DAVSVSQEELAAA

-1845 SNADNAQKDQQVEAE
+1845 SNADNTQKDQQVEAE

-1870 VQVSAEPVATVNKMP
+1870 VQVSAELVATVNKMP

-1968 TAEEEAEVDFKV
+1968 TAEEETEVDFKV

-2066 CGEEES
+2066 CGEKES

-2111 EVAALGHSFEDTVVE
+2111 EVA
-2126 PTCTEIGYT
+2126 
-2135 VHTCSV
+2135 
-2141 CGYSYT
+2141 
-2147 DSEVRALGHSWNEW
+2147 
-2161 TIIKDSSCNA
+2161 
-2171 PGERIRTC
+2171 
-2179 SVCGETQSEVILPTG
+2179 
-2194 HTYES
+2194 
-2199 TVVEPTCTTSGYTR
+2199 
-2213 HTCLLCGMTYV
+2213 
-2224 TEVTDPTGHDW
+2224 
-2235 SDWTVETPATCTEA
+2235 
-2249 GVEIRTCNSCGEE
+2249 
-2262 ETRAIPATGH
+2262 
-2272 DWGEWTVETEPTCTE
+2272 
-2287 TGIEARTCNNC
+2287 
-2298 GEKETR
+2298 
-2304 VLAAIGHD
+2304 
-2312 WSDWTVENEPTCTE
+2312 
-2326 AGVEARTCGNCGEKE
+2326 
-2341 TRLIAA
+2341 
-2347 TGHDWSE
+2347 
-2354 WTVETEPTCTEVG
+2354 
-2367 TEVRT
+2367 
-2372 CANCGEEETRLIAP
+2372 
-2386 TDHSFEDTVV
+2386 
-2396 EPTCT
+2396 
-2401 EKGYTVHTCS
+2401 
-2411 VCGFSYSDTEVDA
+2411 A

>member
-284 IDQGLDITHMND
+284 IDRGLDITHMND

-310 ANRYIKQGDDYVSA
+310 ANRYIKQGEDFVSA

-408 NGYWAENASPL
+408 NGYWAQNASPL

-548 NMDLTDYEYTAPCVS
+548 NLDLTDYEYTAPCVS

-1042 NLTTNEVLA
+1042 NLTTDEVLA
-1051 EAFPGAVTAA
+1051 EAFPGALTAA
-1061 YFYDNYG
+1061 YFYDNNG

-1548 EGVLQDEDGDPMF
+1548 EGVLQDEDGNPMF

-1627 PLWDMAYSKYFSTA
+1627 PLWDMAYSKYFSTE

-1751 VLGEDGNLYLSYFTG
+1751 VLGEDGSLYLSYFTG

-1968 TAEEEAEVDFKV
+1968 TAEEETEVDFKV

-2066 CGEEES
+2066 CGEKES

-2111 EVAALGHSFEDTVVE
+2111 EVA
-2126 PTCTEIGYT
+2126 
-2135 VHTCSV
+2135 
-2141 CGYSYT
+2141 
-2147 DSEVRALGHSWNEW
+2147 
-2161 TIIKDSSCNA
+2161 
-2171 PGERIRTC
+2171 
-2179 SVCGETQSEVILPTG
+2179 
-2194 HTYES
+2194 
-2199 TVVEPTCTTSGYTR
+2199 
-2213 HTCLLCGMTYV
+2213 
-2224 TEVTDPTGHDW
+2224 
-2235 SDWTVETPATCTEA
+2235 
-2249 GVEIRTCNSCGEE
+2249 
-2262 ETRAIPATGH
+2262 
-2272 DWGEWTVETEPTCTE
+2272 
-2287 TGIEARTCNNC
+2287 
-2298 GEKETR
+2298 
-2304 VLAAIGHD
+2304 
-2312 WSDWTVENEPTCTE
+2312 
-2326 AGVEARTCGNCGEKE
+2326 
-2341 TRLIAA
+2341 
-2347 TGHDWSE
+2347 
-2354 WTVETEPTCTEVG
+2354 
-2367 TEVRT
+2367 
-2372 CANCGEEETRLIAP
+2372 
-2386 TDHSFEDTVV
+2386 
-2396 EPTCT
+2396 
-2401 EKGYTVHTCS
+2401 
-2411 VCGFSYSDTEVDA
+2411 A

>member
-284 IDQGLDITHMND
+284 IDRGLDITHMND

-310 ANRYIKQGDDYVSA
+310 ANRYIKQGEDFVSA

-390 IMDSLSSTNT
+390 IMDSLSSTDT

-548 NMDLTDYEYTAPCVS
+548 NLDLTDYEYTAPCVS

-1228 IAFDLSKNYWVA
+1228 IAFDLDENHWVA
-1240 FDKTA
+1240 FDKTSTY
-1245 DETDMNNAHAMTN
+1245 DDMANAHATSSN
-1258 DVFFAATIVDHIV
+1258 TYYAATIVDHYV
-1271 FAATENGDLYVMPEE
+1271 FAATDEGDLYVMPEE
-1286 DLTNVTYVR
+1286 DLTNTTYICNV
-1295 NLGTV
+1295 GTI

-1323 TVDKLTGEVSVVG
+1323 TVDKLTGEVAVVG
-1336 TIGITTNTLA
+1336 EIGILTNTLA

-1356 LFGSGDVYAFTLDTI
+1356 LYGSGDIYSFTLDTI
-1371 DAPELLVETDL
+1371 DAPELCVSTNL
-1382 SSTAYIQSMEINP
+1382 STSQYVQAMEINP

-1402 TSYYAFEIF
+1402 TSYYAVSFL
-1411 GFVLGYS
+1411 GFTFGYS

-1423 DVDAASYVKYN
+1423 DVDAQTYVRYN
-1434 DLWDELSCLIIPE
+1434 DLGDELSCLIIPE
-1447 KSSGGDWSA
+1447 RTSGGDWSA

-1461 SGINLSATQLTI
+1461 SGISLSATQLTI

-1548 EGVLQDEDGDPMF
+1548 EGVLQDEDGNPMF

-1627 PLWDMAYSKYFSTA
+1627 PLWDMAYSKYFSTE

-1659 PMNMD
+1659 PMNLD
-1664 SMAFNLQSRVGYL
+1664 AYAFNLQSRVGYL
-1677 TGITSAGYEE
+1677 TGITSAGYEQ

-1821 DAVPVSQEELAAA
+1821 DAVSVSQEELAAA

-1845 SNADNAQKDQQVEAE
+1845 SNADNTQKDQQVEAE

-2066 CGEEES
+2066 CGEKES

-2111 EVAALGHSFEDTVVE
+2111 EVA
-2126 PTCTEIGYT
+2126 
-2135 VHTCSV
+2135 
-2141 CGYSYT
+2141 
-2147 DSEVRALGHSWNEW
+2147 
-2161 TIIKDSSCNA
+2161 
-2171 PGERIRTC
+2171 
-2179 SVCGETQSEVILPTG
+2179 
-2194 HTYES
+2194 
-2199 TVVEPTCTTSGYTR
+2199 
-2213 HTCLLCGMTYV
+2213 
-2224 TEVTDPTGHDW
+2224 
-2235 SDWTVETPATCTEA
+2235 
-2249 GVEIRTCNSCGEE
+2249 
-2262 ETRAIPATGH
+2262 
-2272 DWGEWTVETEPTCTE
+2272 
-2287 TGIEARTCNNC
+2287 
-2298 GEKETR
+2298 
-2304 VLAAIGHD
+2304 
-2312 WSDWTVENEPTCTE
+2312 
-2326 AGVEARTCGNCGEKE
+2326 
-2341 TRLIAA
+2341 
-2347 TGHDWSE
+2347 
-2354 WTVETEPTCTEVG
+2354 
-2367 TEVRT
+2367 
-2372 CANCGEEETRLIAP
+2372 
-2386 TDHSFEDTVV
+2386 
-2396 EPTCT
+2396 
-2401 EKGYTVHTCS
+2401 
-2411 VCGFSYSDTEVDA
+2411 A

-2554 TAAWYHESVDFVLS
+2554 TAAWYHESVDVVLS

>member
-284 IDQGLDITHMND
+284 IDRGLDITHMND

-1042 NLTTNEVLA
+1042 NLTTDEVLA

-1845 SNADNAQKDQQVEAE
+1845 SNADNTQKDQQVEAE

-1931 KGMADFNSFAVADGK
+1931 EGMADFNSFAVADGK

-2066 CGEEES
+2066 CGEKES

-2111 EVAALGHSFEDTVVE
+2111 EVA
-2126 PTCTEIGYT
+2126 
-2135 VHTCSV
+2135 
-2141 CGYSYT
+2141 
-2147 DSEVRALGHSWNEW
+2147 
-2161 TIIKDSSCNA
+2161 
-2171 PGERIRTC
+2171 
-2179 SVCGETQSEVILPTG
+2179 
-2194 HTYES
+2194 
-2199 TVVEPTCTTSGYTR
+2199 
-2213 HTCLLCGMTYV
+2213 
-2224 TEVTDPTGHDW
+2224 
-2235 SDWTVETPATCTEA
+2235 
-2249 GVEIRTCNSCGEE
+2249 
-2262 ETRAIPATGH
+2262 
-2272 DWGEWTVETEPTCTE
+2272 
-2287 TGIEARTCNNC
+2287 
-2298 GEKETR
+2298 
-2304 VLAAIGHD
+2304 
-2312 WSDWTVENEPTCTE
+2312 
-2326 AGVEARTCGNCGEKE
+2326 
-2341 TRLIAA
+2341 
-2347 TGHDWSE
+2347 
-2354 WTVETEPTCTEVG
+2354 
-2367 TEVRT
+2367 
-2372 CANCGEEETRLIAP
+2372 
-2386 TDHSFEDTVV
+2386 
-2396 EPTCT
+2396 
-2401 EKGYTVHTCS
+2401 
-2411 VCGFSYSDTEVDA
+2411 A

>member
-284 IDQGLDITHMND
+284 IDRGLDITHMND

-310 ANRYIKQGDDYVSA
+310 ANRYIKQGEDFVSA

-390 IMDSLSSTNT
+390 IMDSLSSTDT

-466 SETDYSNEP
+466 TETDYSNEP

-651 SGTSMAAPQI
+651 SGTSMSAPQI

-1042 NLTTNEVLA
+1042 NLTTDEVLA

-1109 VNWDALGEG
+1109 VNWDALGDG
-1118 AYLKTTA
+1118 AYLRTTA
-1125 TVDNTAPQ
+1125 TVDNTAPE

-1575 TALDTSLISATLDEQ
+1575 TALDTSLISATLDEK
-1590 NNYLYVMDESSNVW
+1590 NNYLYVMDASSDVW

-1641 DAPLVSSIYGY
+1641 EAPMVSSVYGY

-1659 PMNMD
+1659 PMNLD
-1664 SMAFNLQSRVGYL
+1664 SMAFDLSSYVSYL
-1677 TGITSAGYEE
+1677 TAITSAGYEE

-1701 IILMDD
+1701 VILMDN
-1707 LGQIWNFWIYETDE
+1707 LGQIWNFWIYETEE

-2038 TGHDWGEWTIEVAPT
+2038 TGHDWGEWTIEVVPT

-2066 CGEEES
+2066 CGEKES

-2078 GHSFVE
+2078 G
-2084 TVVEPTC
+2084 
-2091 TEEGYT
+2091 
-2097 RHTCSVCGYSYSDN
+2097 
-2111 EVAALGHSFEDTVVE
+2111 
-2126 PTCTEIGYT
+2126 
-2135 VHTCSV
+2135 
-2141 CGYSYT
+2141 
-2147 DSEVRALGHSWNEW
+2147 
-2161 TIIKDSSCNA
+2161 
-2171 PGERIRTC
+2171 
-2179 SVCGETQSEVILPTG
+2179 
-2194 HTYES
+2194 
-2199 TVVEPTCTTSGYTR
+2199 
-2213 HTCLLCGMTYV
+2213 
-2224 TEVTDPTGHDW
+2224 
-2235 SDWTVETPATCTEA
+2235 
-2249 GVEIRTCNSCGEE
+2249 
-2262 ETRAIPATGH
+2262 
-2272 DWGEWTVETEPTCTE
+2272 
-2287 TGIEARTCNNC
+2287 
-2298 GEKETR
+2298 
-2304 VLAAIGHD
+2304 
-2312 WSDWTVENEPTCTE
+2312 
-2326 AGVEARTCGNCGEKE
+2326 
-2341 TRLIAA
+2341 
-2347 TGHDWSE
+2347 
-2354 WTVETEPTCTEVG
+2354 
-2367 TEVRT
+2367 
-2372 CANCGEEETRLIAP
+2372 
-2386 TDHSFEDTVV
+2386 HSFEDTVV

-2411 VCGFSYSDTEVDA
+2411 VCGYSYSDNEVAA

-2611 DVPAGEYYYDAL
+2611 DVSAGEYYYDAL

>member
-284 IDQGLDITHMND
+284 IDRGLDITHMND

-310 ANRYIKQGDDYVSA
+310 ANRYIKQGEDFVSA

-1109 VNWDALGEG
+1109 VNWDALGDG
-1118 AYLKTTA
+1118 AYLRTTA

-1548 EGVLQDEDGDPMF
+1548 EGVLQDEDGNPMF

-1627 PLWDMAYSKYFSTA
+1627 PLWDMAYSKYFSTE

-1845 SNADNAQKDQQVEAE
+1845 SNADNTQKDQQVEAE

-1931 KGMADFNSFAVADGK
+1931 EGMADFNSFAVADGK

-2066 CGEEES
+2066 CGEKES

-2078 GHSFVE
+2078 G
-2084 TVVEPTC
+2084 
-2091 TEEGYT
+2091 
-2097 RHTCSVCGYSYSDN
+2097 
-2111 EVAALGHSFEDTVVE
+2111 
-2126 PTCTEIGYT
+2126 
-2135 VHTCSV
+2135 
-2141 CGYSYT
+2141 
-2147 DSEVRALGHSWNEW
+2147 
-2161 TIIKDSSCNA
+2161 
-2171 PGERIRTC
+2171 
-2179 SVCGETQSEVILPTG
+2179 
-2194 HTYES
+2194 
-2199 TVVEPTCTTSGYTR
+2199 
-2213 HTCLLCGMTYV
+2213 
-2224 TEVTDPTGHDW
+2224 
-2235 SDWTVETPATCTEA
+2235 
-2249 GVEIRTCNSCGEE
+2249 
-2262 ETRAIPATGH
+2262 
-2272 DWGEWTVETEPTCTE
+2272 
-2287 TGIEARTCNNC
+2287 
-2298 GEKETR
+2298 
-2304 VLAAIGHD
+2304 
-2312 WSDWTVENEPTCTE
+2312 
-2326 AGVEARTCGNCGEKE
+2326 
-2341 TRLIAA
+2341 
-2347 TGHDWSE
+2347 
-2354 WTVETEPTCTEVG
+2354 
-2367 TEVRT
+2367 
-2372 CANCGEEETRLIAP
+2372 
-2386 TDHSFEDTVV
+2386 HSFEDTVV

-2411 VCGFSYSDTEVDA
+2411 VCGYSYSDNEVAA

>member
-1109 VNWDALGEG
+1109 VNWDALGDG
-1118 AYLKTTA
+1118 AYLRTTA

-1953 KDAIAAGSTLATLTF
+1953 KDAIAAGFTLATLTF
-1968 TAEEEAEVDFKV
+1968 TAEEETEVDFKV

-2066 CGEEES
+2066 CGEKES

-2078 GHSFVE
+2078 G
-2084 TVVEPTC
+2084 
-2091 TEEGYT
+2091 
-2097 RHTCSVCGYSYSDN
+2097 
-2111 EVAALGHSFEDTVVE
+2111 
-2126 PTCTEIGYT
+2126 
-2135 VHTCSV
+2135 
-2141 CGYSYT
+2141 
-2147 DSEVRALGHSWNEW
+2147 
-2161 TIIKDSSCNA
+2161 
-2171 PGERIRTC
+2171 
-2179 SVCGETQSEVILPTG
+2179 
-2194 HTYES
+2194 
-2199 TVVEPTCTTSGYTR
+2199 
-2213 HTCLLCGMTYV
+2213 
-2224 TEVTDPTGHDW
+2224 
-2235 SDWTVETPATCTEA
+2235 
-2249 GVEIRTCNSCGEE
+2249 
-2262 ETRAIPATGH
+2262 
-2272 DWGEWTVETEPTCTE
+2272 
-2287 TGIEARTCNNC
+2287 
-2298 GEKETR
+2298 
-2304 VLAAIGHD
+2304 
-2312 WSDWTVENEPTCTE
+2312 
-2326 AGVEARTCGNCGEKE
+2326 
-2341 TRLIAA
+2341 
-2347 TGHDWSE
+2347 
-2354 WTVETEPTCTEVG
+2354 
-2367 TEVRT
+2367 
-2372 CANCGEEETRLIAP
+2372 
-2386 TDHSFEDTVV
+2386 HSFEDTVV

-2411 VCGFSYSDTEVDA
+2411 VCGYSYSDNEVAA

-2611 DVPAGEYYYDAL
+2611 DVSAGEYYYDAL

>member
-548 NMDLTDYEYTAPCVS
+548 NLDLTDYEYTAPCVS

-672 EENGLSQ
+672 EENGLPQ

-1042 NLTTNEVLA
+1042 NLTTDEVLA

-1109 VNWDALGEG
+1109 VNWDALGDG
-1118 AYLKTTA
+1118 AYLRTTA
-1125 TVDNTAPQ
+1125 TVDNTAPE

-1548 EGVLQDEDGDPMF
+1548 EGVLQDEDGNPMF

-1627 PLWDMAYSKYFSTA
+1627 PLWDMAYSKYFSTE

-1821 DAVPVSQEELAAA
+1821 DAVSVSQEELAAA

-1845 SNADNAQKDQQVEAE
+1845 SNADNTQKDQQVEAE

-1931 KGMADFNSFAVADGK
+1931 EGMADFNSFAVADGK

-2066 CGEEES
+2066 CGEKES

-2078 GHSFVE
+2078 G
-2084 TVVEPTC
+2084 
-2091 TEEGYT
+2091 
-2097 RHTCSVCGYSYSDN
+2097 
-2111 EVAALGHSFEDTVVE
+2111 
-2126 PTCTEIGYT
+2126 
-2135 VHTCSV
+2135 
-2141 CGYSYT
+2141 
-2147 DSEVRALGHSWNEW
+2147 
-2161 TIIKDSSCNA
+2161 
-2171 PGERIRTC
+2171 
-2179 SVCGETQSEVILPTG
+2179 
-2194 HTYES
+2194 
-2199 TVVEPTCTTSGYTR
+2199 
-2213 HTCLLCGMTYV
+2213 
-2224 TEVTDPTGHDW
+2224 
-2235 SDWTVETPATCTEA
+2235 
-2249 GVEIRTCNSCGEE
+2249 
-2262 ETRAIPATGH
+2262 
-2272 DWGEWTVETEPTCTE
+2272 
-2287 TGIEARTCNNC
+2287 
-2298 GEKETR
+2298 
-2304 VLAAIGHD
+2304 
-2312 WSDWTVENEPTCTE
+2312 
-2326 AGVEARTCGNCGEKE
+2326 
-2341 TRLIAA
+2341 
-2347 TGHDWSE
+2347 
-2354 WTVETEPTCTEVG
+2354 
-2367 TEVRT
+2367 
-2372 CANCGEEETRLIAP
+2372 
-2386 TDHSFEDTVV
+2386 HSFEDTVV

-2411 VCGFSYSDTEVDA
+2411 VCGYSYSDNEVAA